1 MITATEEEIKRYNLS
16 KNDAEQFLNLINIS
30 ASDYEVVYMKTNSGD
45 YEVCVK
51 FPEKSA
57 REIELIMR
65 VAVDQLQARIKRS
78 KEWSNFIHV

>member
-1 MITATEEEIKRYNLS
+1 MITATEDEIKKYNLS

-30 ASDYEVVYMKTNSGD
+30 SSDYEVVYMKTNSGN

-57 REIELIMR
+57 QEIELIMR

-78 KEWSNFIHV
+78 KEWSNFKK